1 MTSGPGQCPQPGS
14 TRIVGK
20 QGPHRR
26 NPAWPSTT
34 DTWRSD
40 VGRRQQGPERGK
52 DRTQVDQ
59 IRKPVRALSAVF
71 THPEGRTQKAE
82 MPERQDR
89 CQRRLLELQKLSM
102 GWIREC

>member
-1 MTSGPGQCPQPGS
+1 MTSGPGQCPRPGS

-20 QGPHRR
+20 PGLRR
-26 NPAWPSTT
+26 RSPAWPSTT

-40 VGRRQQGPERGK
+40 VGRCQQSPERGK

-59 IRKPVRALSAVF
+59 VWKPVRDLPAVF
-71 THPEGRTQKAE
+71 THPEGLAQEAE

-89 CQRRLLELQKLSM
+89 CQWRLLELQKLSM
-102 GWIREC
+102 G